1 MSNKELVELCKQGD
15 EQAFSLLYTTYVHK
29 MRKICRQYVAD
40 KEIVND
46 LLHDGFIVIFTS
58 ISTLRSP
65 DKLESWMGKIM
76 KNISLKYLEQCRSV
90 VTKPLDD
97 LKEDEEPLALSYDVS
112 EIPSYDTMLE
122 VIERLPKGYGHIFKL
137 AVLEGLSHKE
147 IARLLNI
154 APHSSSSQ
162 LSRAKDMLRK
172 LLSQYRIVAGLL
184 TLSSIISLYIFLYM
198 PKKTIKMRLTST
210 VKPQKKQQT
219 DTVSS
224 SDSNIHA
231 PNPQHAQPQETIEA
245 KQEMVSQGNPTEKKD
260 SISLP
265 EQKAT
270 DNQYA
275 ISDKNTPYGMMPSYV
290 SNNKKNWTLSFSYS
304 GGETHTD
311 AYKKF
316 IPSGDIVSEK
326 PKEELRKSRHRM
338 PVTFSLTLHK
348 NINER
353 WGGEIGLQYTRLRSD
368 FTIIGDNRMEGIQKI
383 NYIGIPLKGTLNM
396 WKQKNFSIYTSA
408 GITLDI
414 PVKSTFEKS
423 VWENGQPILLQK
435 NNLYPSLQWSTSLGI
450 GIQYQLAPNI
460 GIYAEPNLHYYFNNG
475 DNIETIRTEKPLNVT
490 LPIGVRFSW

>member
-15 EQAFSLLYTTYVHK
+15 EQALSLLYTTYVHK

-122 VIERLPKGYGHIFKL
+122 VIERLPKGYRHIFKL
-137 AVLEGLSHKE
+137 AVLEELSHKE

-260 SISLP
+260 STSLP

-270 DNQYA
+270 DNLFQRTFHYKQELFC
-275 ISDKNTPYGMMPSYV
+275 S
-290 SNNKKNWTLSFSYS
+290 LYS
-304 GGETHTD
+304 
-311 AYKKF
+311 AVA
-316 IPSGDIVSEK
+316 SGK
-326 PKEELRKSRHRM
+326 GR
-338 PVTFSLTLHK
+338 
-348 NINER
+348 NEC
-353 WGGEIGLQYTRLRSD
+353 
-368 FTIIGDNRMEGIQKI
+368 IGDWLWRG
-383 NYIGIPLKGTLNM
+383 
-396 WKQKNFSIYTSA
+396 WKFAS
-408 GITLDI
+408 
-414 PVKSTFEKS
+414 F
-423 VWENGQPILLQK
+423 
-435 NNLYPSLQWSTSLGI
+435 
-450 GIQYQLAPNI
+450 
-460 GIYAEPNLHYYFNNG
+460 
-475 DNIETIRTEKPLNVT
+475 R
-490 LPIGVRFSW
+490 